1 MIKIKS
7 RFSKYEKE
15 VSKEDALE
23 WAKNKIS
30 TMTGRLSREASL
42 YQINKYLSGMQF
54 TLTDLK

>member
-15 VSKEDALE
+15 VNKKDALK

-30 TMTGRLSREASL
+30 TMTGRLSDKGSMC
-42 YQINKYLSGMQF
+42 QINKYLVGIKF
-54 TLTDLK
+54 NLTDLK